1 MALLSMR
8 DVSVGFGGALVLEN
22 ISLQIE
28 RGERLG
34 LVGRNGVG
42 KSTLLKIIAG
52 ELEPDAGTVI
62 HERGLQVAYLVQDV
76 PEGLTGS
83 VAEILAGGLAASES
97 SPSPNGDEDA
107 WRRRL
112 QMDTIVARMG
122 LDPAADFERLSAGLK
137 RRILLARGLVRDPD
151 IVLLDEPTNH
161 LDIDAIAWLEDYLLR
176 YGGTLVFVTH
186 DRVFLRKL
194 ATRIIEI
201 DRGRLIDW
209 VCDYDTFPRANRR
222 SWRSKPTR
230 PPNSTR
236 SWPRRKSGSARGSR
250 RGGRGTRAASTRW
263 SSCAASATTAASS
276 PAHCACRS
284 RRRNAQGGW

>member
-8 DVSVGFGGALVLEN
+8 DVSIGFGGALVLEG
-22 ISLQIE
+22 ITLQIE

-34 LVGRNGVG
+34 LLGRNGVG

-52 ELEPDAGTVI
+52 ELDAR
-62 HERGLQVAYLVQDV
+62 RGHHHPPAG
-76 PEGLTGS
+76 P
-83 VAEILAGGLAASES
+83 AGGLPCPGGARRADGHGGRHRGGRVGRRGA
-97 SPSPNGDEDA
+97 PGRPATDDA

-112 QMDTIVARMG
+112 QLDTILARMQ
-122 LDPAADFERLSAGLK
+122 LDPTADFERLSAGLK
-137 RRILLARGLVRDPD
+137 RRVLLARGLVRDPD

-186 DRVFLRKL
+186 DRIFLRKL

-209 VCDYDTFPRANRR
+209 SCDYDTFTA
-222 SWRSKPTR
+222 
-230 PPNSTR
+230 
-236 SWPRRKSGSARGSR
+236 RKQAILAAEATQAVGVRQKAGP
-250 RGGRGTRAASTRW
+250 GRGVDPAGDRGAADAQRGPGARAG
-263 SSCAASATTAASS
+263 AAAPAAPRTPRTARR
-276 PAHCACRS
+276 PAHPG
-284 RRRNAQGGW
+284 RRRPSVRASW

>member
-1 MALLSMR
+1 MAFLSIR

-22 ISLQIE
+22 INLQIE

-52 ELEPDAGTVI
+52 ELKADAGTVSR
-62 HERGLQVAYLVQDV
+62 ERGLRVAYLVQEV

-83 VAEILAGGLAASES
+83 VADILAGGLAASES
-97 SPSPNGDEDA
+97 SPPPSGDEDA
-107 WRRRL
+107 WRRLANGHDRRPYG
-112 QMDTIVARMG
+112 ARPHG
-122 LDPAADFERLSAGLK
+122 RFRAPLGRAQAAHPPGA
-137 RRILLARGLVRDPD
+137 GLVRDPD

-209 VCDYDTFPRANRR
+209 VCDFDTFTAREQAILAVETTQAAEFDKKLAQEEVWIRQGIEARR
-222 SWRSKPTR
+222 TR
-230 PPNSTR
+230 NE
-236 SWPRRKSGSARGSR
+236 
-250 RGGRGTRAASTRW
+250 GRVPVRW
-263 SSCAASATTAASS
+263 SSFAASAATGASN
-276 PAHCACRS
+276 PAPCACRS
-284 RRRNAQGGW
+284 RRRSARDGW